1 MSGGT
6 DHDATTRSIDAL
18 AAEARRAR
26 ETTDPP
32 ADPPDEE
39 RALAALRD
47 GLGPVVSRYV
57 AARTGEYERLSAAQ
71 HDALHRATNDWLAVY
86 ARHYGAA
93 VDPDV
98 TVRAVAEA
106 LLDTRDL
113 ATAARLLTRVP
124 GDEVRPPRE

>member
-1 MSGGT
+1 MEGTGGE
-6 DHDATTRSIDAL
+6 DRSIEAL

-26 ETTDPP
+26 ETAETP

-39 RALAALRD
+39 GAMAALRE

-57 AARTGEYERLSAAQ
+57 AARTGEYERLSATQ

-86 ARHYGAA
+86 ARHHGAE

-106 LLDTRDL
+106 VLDTHDI

-124 GDEVRPPRE
+124 NSPRSERP